1 MGKTRKNNKNAIK
14 TVEKVPLDEQITAG
28 RVVSGKNKVKIRLR
42 AEEDDVSCIQCYF
55 VHLFSSIQFLNN
67 SITQFISV
75 QFVDARSTQKI
86 LQAAR
91 AQQAE
96 FNLEL
101 NGPSLQESIKKAK
114 NAPRFGSRLKDE
126 DLSDDEDRPDITPQE
141 FFDDMQINEDD
152 DRALKLFQNESGTKT
167 RKLADIIMDKIAEKH
182 TEIHTQLSDAG
193 TLKIEDLDPRVKEMY
208 EGVRD
213 VMKKYRSGKV
223 PKAFK
228 IIPKLRN
235 WEQVLYITEPHN
247 WSAAAMFQ
255 GTRIFSSVLAQHM
268 AQRFFNLVL
277 LPRIRDDL
285 AEYSR
290 LNAHLY
296 TSLRKA
302 LFKPAAFMKGIIL
315 PLLEAGDCT
324 LREAIIIGS
333 IIARNQIPVLHSSA
347 CLLKICEMEYSGANS
362 IFIRIF
368 LEKRYAL
375 PYRVIDAAVFHFIR
389 FEHDKREMPVL
400 WHQSLL
406 TFVQRYKNDISSE
419 QKDALFALLRK
430 QQHPK
435 LTPEIRRE
443 LIAARCRD
451 VEMMEPVDNDT
462 PGAVAVDMPDV
473 SLDDDDHDMF

>member
-1 MGKTRKNNKNAIK
+1 MVFEKFTYFQNK
-14 TVEKVPLDEQITAG
+14 
-28 RVVSGKNKVKIRLR
+28 
-42 AEEDDVSCIQCYF
+42 
-55 VHLFSSIQFLNN
+55 
-67 SITQFISV
+67 ISLIFAF
-75 QFVDARSTQKI
+75 QYVDARSTQKI

-96 FNLEL
+96 IALDL
-101 NGPSLQESIKKAK
+101 GGPSLQESMRKAKKA
-114 NAPRFGSRLKDE
+114 PQFGSRSKD
-126 DLSDDEDRPDITPQE
+126 DDDISDDENKPDITAQE
-141 FFDDMQINEDD
+141 FFDDLQINEDD
-152 DRALKLFQNESGTKT
+152 ERALKLFQNESGTRS
-167 RKLADIIMDKIAEKH
+167 RKLADIIAEKISEKQ
-182 TEIHTQLSDAG
+182 TELHTQLSDAG

-213 VMKKYRSGKV
+213 VMKRYRSGKV

-235 WEQVLYITEPHN
+235 WEQILYLTEPHN
-247 WSAAAMFQ
+247 WSAAAMYQ

-268 AQRFFNLVL
+268 AQRFYNLVL

-296 TSLRKA
+296 SALRKA

-315 PLLEAGDCT
+315 PLLESGDCT

-333 IIARNQIPVLHSSA
+333 TIARNQIPVLHSSA
-347 CLLKICEMEYSGANS
+347 CLLKICEMDYSGANS

-419 QKDALFALLRK
+419 QKEALFSLIRK
-430 QQHPK
+430 QNHFK
-435 LTPEIRRE
+435 VTPEIRRE
-443 LIAARCRD
+443 LQAARCRD
-451 VEMMEPVDNDT
+451 EEVAEPVDKDS
-462 PGAVAVDMPDV
+462 PGAMAVDIPDIN
-473 SLDDDDHDMF
+473 LDDDYQMY

>member
-1 MGKTRKNNKNAIK
+1 MWCG
-14 TVEKVPLDEQITAG
+14 LH
-28 RVVSGKNKVKIRLR
+28 
-42 AEEDDVSCIQCYF
+42 F
-55 VHLFSSIQFLNN
+55 
-67 SITQFISV
+67 
-75 QFVDARSTQKI
+75 QFVDARSTSKI
-86 LQAAR
+86 LSAAR

-96 FNLEL
+96 MKLEL
-101 NGPSLQESIKKAK
+101 HGPTLQESMQKSSKKNPFLGTSSAH
-114 NAPRFGSRLKDE
+114 DD
-126 DLSDDEDRPDITPQE
+126 DLSDDEHKPDVIAQD
-141 FFDDMQINEDD
+141 FFDDMQITEED
-152 DRALKLFQNESGTKT
+152 DRALKMFQNDGGTKT
-167 RKLADIIMDKIAEKH
+167 KKLADIIMDRIAEKQ

-193 TLKIEDLDPRVKEMY
+193 TLKIEDVDPRVKEMY
-208 EGVRD
+208 DGVRD
-213 VMKKYRSGKV
+213 VMKKFRSGKV

-235 WEQVLYITEPHN
+235 WEQILYITEPHN
-247 WSAAAMFQ
+247 WSAAAMYQ

-268 AQRFFNLVL
+268 AQRFYNLVL

-296 TSLRKA
+296 SALRKA

-315 PLLEAGDCT
+315 PLLESGDCT
-324 LREAIIIGS
+324 LREAIIVGS
-333 IIARNQIPVLHSSA
+333 VIARNQIPVLHSSA

-430 QQHPK
+430 QQHLK

-443 LIAARCRD
+443 LVAARCRD
-451 VEMMEPVDNDT
+451 VEMAEPIEMDAI
-462 PGAVAVDMPDV
+462 GAVAVEMPDV
-473 SLDDDDHDMF
+473 SLNDDQDMC

>member
-1 MGKTRKNNKNAIK
+1 MKN
-14 TVEKVPLDEQITAG
+14 G
-28 RVVSGKNKVKIRLR
+28 
-42 AEEDDVSCIQCYF
+42 EERIIYIVNVILISLPF
-55 VHLFSSIQFLNN
+55 FQFL
-67 SITQFISV
+67 
-75 QFVDARSTQKI
+75 DARSTSKI
-86 LQAAR
+86 LHAAR

-96 FNLEL
+96 LKLEL
-101 NGPSLQESIKKAK
+101 SGPSLQESMKKPKKGPLLGTSSA
-114 NAPRFGSRLKDE
+114 NEGD
-126 DLSDDEDRPDITPQE
+126 DVSDNECKPDVIAQD
-141 FFDDMQINEDD
+141 FFDDMQITEED
-152 DRALKLFQNESGTKT
+152 DRAMRMFQNDAGTKT
-167 RKLADIIMDKIAEKH
+167 RKLADIIMDRIAEKQ

-193 TLKIEDLDPRVKEMY
+193 TLKIEDVDPRVREMY

-235 WEQVLYITEPHN
+235 WEQILYITEPHN
-247 WSAAAMFQ
+247 WSAAAMYQ

-268 AQRFFNLVL
+268 AQRFYNLVL

-296 TSLRKA
+296 SALRKA
-302 LFKPAAFMKGIIL
+302 LFKPAAFMKGVIL
-315 PLLEAGDCT
+315 PLLESGDCT

-333 IIARNQIPVLHSSA
+333 VIARNQIPVLHSSA

-430 QQHPK
+430 QQHLK

-443 LIAARCRD
+443 LVAARCRD
-451 VEMMEPVDNDT
+451 VEMAEPVEMDSV
-462 PGAVAVDMPDV
+462 GAVAVEMPDV
-473 SLDDDDHDMF
+473 SLDDDHDMS

>member
-1 MGKTRKNNKNAIK
+1 M
-14 TVEKVPLDEQITAG
+14 LC
-28 RVVSGKNKVKIRLR
+28 L
-42 AEEDDVSCIQCYF
+42 YF
-55 VHLFSSIQFLNN
+55 QY
-67 SITQFISV
+67 
-75 QFVDARSTQKI
+75 VDAKSTQRI
-86 LQAAR
+86 LSSAR
-91 AQQAE
+91 EQQAE
-96 FNLEL
+96 IAAELRGPTLLESL
-101 NGPSLQESIKKAK
+101 KKPKRPSLGRGRASRDSES
-114 NAPRFGSRLKDE
+114 DTE
-126 DLSDDEDRPDITPQE
+126 DKPDICVQD
-141 FFDDMQINEDD
+141 FYDDMQINEEDE
-152 DRALKLFQNESGTKT
+152 RAMALFQNEKGTKT
-167 RKLADIIMDKIAEKH
+167 RNLADVIMEKVAEKQA
-182 TEIHTQLSDAG
+182 EIHTQLSDAG
-193 TLKIEDLDPRVKEMY
+193 TLRIEDLDPRVKEMY

-213 VMKKYRSGKV
+213 VMKRYRSGKV

-235 WEQVLYITEPHN
+235 WEQILFITEPHN
-247 WSAAAMFQ
+247 WSAAGMFQ
-255 GTRIFSSVLAQHM
+255 GTRIFCSVLAQHM
-268 AQRFFNLVL
+268 AQRFYNLVL

-296 TSLRKA
+296 TALRKA
-302 LFKPAAFMKGIIL
+302 LFKPAAFMKGVIL
-315 PLLEAGDCT
+315 PLLESGDCT

-333 IIARNQIPVLHSSA
+333 VLSRNQIPVLHSSA

-430 QQHPK
+430 QQHMK

-443 LIAARCRD
+443 LQAARCRD
-451 VEMMEPVDNDT
+451 MEMEEPINDNM
-462 PGAVAVDMPDV
+462 GAVAYDIPDID
-473 SLDDDDHDMF
+473 LDDGDQFMN

>member
-1 MGKTRKNNKNAIK
+1 M
-14 TVEKVPLDEQITAG
+14 
-28 RVVSGKNKVKIRLR
+28 
-42 AEEDDVSCIQCYF
+42 
-55 VHLFSSIQFLNN
+55 
-67 SITQFISV
+67 
-75 QFVDARSTQKI
+75 
-86 LQAAR
+86 QAAR

-96 FNLEL
+96 INSLDFA
-101 NGPSLQESIKKAK
+101 GPSLQESMHKAK
-114 NAPRFGSRLKDE
+114 KGSRLGGHVRNED
-126 DLSDDEDRPDITPQE
+126 DLSDDEGRPDITAHD
-141 FFDDMQINEDD
+141 FFDDMQMNEDD
-152 DRALKLFQNESGTKT
+152 ERALQLFQNESGTKT
-167 RKLADIIMDKIAEKH
+167 RKLADLIMDKINDKQ
-182 TEIHTQLSDAG
+182 TELHTQLSDAG
-193 TLKIEDLDPRVKEMY
+193 TLKVEDVDPRVKEMY

-213 VMKKYRSGKV
+213 VMKRYRSGKV

-235 WEQVLYITEPHN
+235 WEQILYITEPHS

-268 AQRFFNLVL
+268 AQRFYNLVL

-285 AEYSR
+285 CEYQR
-290 LNAHLY
+290 LNPHLY
-296 TSLRKA
+296 RALSKA
-302 LFKPAAFMKGIIL
+302 LFKPAAFMKGVIL

-324 LREAIIIGS
+324 LREAIIFGS

-347 CLLKICEMEYSGANS
+347 CLLKICEMDYSGANS

-375 PYRVIDAAVFHFIR
+375 PYRVIDAAVFHFLR
-389 FEHDKREMPVL
+389 FEQDKREMPVL

-430 QQHPK
+430 QSHVK

-443 LIAARCRD
+443 LQAARCRD
-451 VEMMEPVDNDT
+451 VEMMDPHADE
-462 PGAVAVDMPDV
+462 PGAMAVDMPGV
-473 SLDDDDHDMF
+473 SLDDDHDMF